1 MTARGS
7 NGRLAIASV
16 FGALIGIV
24 VAGGLALGWHATRH
38 PASDLHERLHEA
50 VPLDAREQAALDD
63 KERTFA
69 ARRAEIEAQLQQANE
84 RLAYAIATDPRWSP
98 EVEGATR
105 QVERAAAELQRATLV
120 HIFEM
125 RAGLEPQ
132 HRAAYDKVL
141 LEALRHG
148 TR

>member
-1 MTARGS
+1 MTTHGS
-7 NGRLAIASV
+7 GGRLAIASV
-16 FGALIGIV
+16 FGALIGMV

-38 PASDLHERLHEA
+38 PPSALHERLHEA
-50 VPLDAREQAALDD
+50 VPLDARERATLDA

-84 RLAYAIATDPRWSP
+84 RLADAIATDPRWSP
-98 EVEGATR
+98 QVEAATR
-105 QVERAAAELQRATLV
+105 QVERAAGDLQRASLV